1 MDGYTTASTI
11 PYSSRYPNQN
21 FNYIRNSVKAVID
34 AYNGTVDFYVIDP
47 SDPIL
52 KTYSK
57 IFPGV
62 FKDISA
68 MPASIKAH
76 LRYPETLFKI
86 QCQMLNTFH
95 MTNIQSFYN
104 KEDTWSIAKEI
115 YESSRSMSSLTL

>member
-1 MDGYTTASTI
+1 
-11 PYSSRYPNQN
+11 
-21 FNYIRNSVKAVID
+21 VKAVID